1 MPVGTAS
8 EEFPALLGGAP
19 LCRFEAFPR
28 DRVTFSEHGISAAE
42 RILRSGAWSMFT
54 SSEVD
59 EFEREFAEFVGSNYV
74 VLVNSCTTALTAS
87 LMAEDVS
94 QGDFV
99 AVPAYTYIGT
109 CMPILAVGARPVLVD
124 IDPVWQTMD
133 VTALQSALQRYPIR
147 AVIHAH
153 LFGCC
158 RNVEQIV
165 ALCRQHG
172 ATYIADAA
180 QFLGDRAATSMLA
193 DAGATCFSFGESKL
207 LRLGEGGAVA
217 TNSYE
222 LAERLRLSRHEGE
235 IWTRLNSSRLEGFR
249 PSVSD
254 VLEQLASVRSG
265 LNFRP
270 LSVMAAIGRSMLRD
284 LPDQLERSCSNAAIM
299 LDALAQLPGLSLPA
313 VSTRT
318 WWTFPLRTTC
328 LQRDVLLAAL
338 LAEGVPAGVHF
349 PRLLE
354 DHPIVRAQGAVRSDD
369 SQNARAFG
377 QSHLVLPIY
386 PRLTEI
392 HMQQIA
398 AAFTKVM
405 SHAHLFGTDEARAR
419 ARYVLTQ
426 LPIAELCSGL
436 FLFLND
442 DDPGWAK
449 IRQASS

>member
-1 MPVGTAS
+1 
-8 EEFPALLGGAP
+8 

-28 DRVTFSEHGISAAE
+28 DRVEFSEHGASAAE
-42 RILRSGAWSMFT
+42 RALRSCAWSMFT
-54 SSEVD
+54 SPEVD
-59 EFEREFAEFVGSNYV
+59 SFERELAEFIGSNHV

-87 LMAEDVS
+87 LMAADIGP
-94 QGDFV
+94 GDFV

-124 IDPVWQTMD
+124 IDPVWHTMD
-133 VTALQSALQRYPIR
+133 VTALQNALQRYPIR
-147 AVIHAH
+147 AAIHAH

-165 ALCRQHG
+165 ALCKQHG
-172 ATYIADAA
+172 AAYIADAA
-180 QFLGDRAATSMLA
+180 QFLGDRTATSMLA

-217 TNSYE
+217 TNSCE

-235 IWTRLNSSRLEGFR
+235 SWTRLNSSRLEGFR
-249 PSVSD
+249 PNVSD
-254 VLEQLASVRSG
+254 VLGQLASVRSG

-270 LSVMAAIGRSMLRD
+270 LSVMAAIGRAMLRE
-284 LPDQLERSCSNAAIM
+284 LPDQLERTRSNASM
-299 LDALAQLPGLSLPA
+299 LLDALARLPGLTLPA
-313 VSTRT
+313 VGPRT
-318 WWTFPLRTTC
+318 WWTFPLLTTRVP
-328 LQRDVLLAAL
+328 RDVLLAGL

-354 DHPIVRAQGAVRSDD
+354 DHPIVKAQGAVRSDE

-377 QSHLVLPIY
+377 LSHLVLPIY

-405 SHAHLFGTDEARAR
+405 SHAHLFNSEEARAR
-419 ARYVLTQ
+419 ANHVFTR

-442 DDPGWAK
+442 DDPAWAK
-449 IRQASS
+449 IRQVSN